1 MGRTCLICKKAYNG
15 SSRSSLKA
23 QDMQA
28 HCEDLIWGLKE
39 WKTSPKATKTTTRK
53 GARLI
58 QGLPPPHF
66 SVVPLTSSQHH
77 SVLRLLPLSLF
88 RSSELPSAVPTSTHT
103 YAHDNTASTHST
115 AHASAHSTA
124 HASTHNTTQHTACS
138 THTTARAHI
147 TTQHNMQH
155 NATHFVAISA
165 QCNYVIIL
173 PLAPVPVTETSENER
188 ACYCLRC
195 ARPRGSKC
203 PFGEIREGFTMLGG
217 FAPNQDHPPS
227 F

>member
-1 MGRTCLICKKAYNG
+1 MGRTCLICNKAYDG

-23 QDMQA
+23 QQKQQQERA
-28 HCEDLIWGLKE
+28 PG
-39 WKTSPKATKTTTRK
+39 SSRAF
-53 GARLI
+53 
-58 QGLPPPHF
+58 PPPHF

-103 YAHDNTASTHST
+103 CAHDNTASTHST
-115 AHASAHSTA
+115 ARASAHSTA

-203 PFGEIREGFTMLGG
+203 PFGDIQEG
-217 FAPNQDHPPS
+217 FAPNQVAC
-227 F
+227 